1 MCVSPE
7 PFIFILRPCSFISPL
22 LLLTGYMTSAC
33 TLTAFVL
40 MVKDMERSR
49 RFYETVLSQE
59 VAMDLGVNVGY
70 TSGLALWQQDYALNV
85 IHGKKT
91 EPKSGN
97 MIEVYFESADIDEM
111 YSAVRSY
118 GSEFVHEIR
127 EQPWG
132 QRVFRFFD
140 PDNFIIEI
148 GEPVDALVRRLS
160 REGMTISEIVKKT
173 TMPEDVVRALL
184 G

>member
-1 MCVSPE
+1 
-7 PFIFILRPCSFISPL
+7 
-22 LLLTGYMTSAC
+22 MTSAC

-160 REGMTISEIVKKT
+160 REGMGITEIVKKT
-173 TMPEDVVRALL
+173 TMPEDVVRAIL

>member
-1 MCVSPE
+1 
-7 PFIFILRPCSFISPL
+7 
-22 LLLTGYMTSAC
+22 MTPAS

-40 MVKDMERSR
+40 MVKDMAVSR
-49 RFYETVLSQE
+49 RFYETVLKQE
-59 VAMDLGVNVGY
+59 VVMDLGVNVGY
-70 TSGLALWQQDYALNV
+70 KSGLALWQQDYALNV

-91 EPKSGN
+91 EPKNGN
-97 MIEVYFESADIDEM
+97 TFEIYFESADIDEM

-118 GSEFVHEIR
+118 GLDFVHEIR

-140 PDNFIIEI
+140 PDHFVIEI

-160 REGMTISEIVKKT
+160 RDGMTISEIVKKT
-173 TMPEDVVRALL
+173 TMPEDVVRAML